1 MEKIE
6 EHTFTLP
13 TGTINSL
20 NNIFHKK
27 KIIHFLD
34 FKIKRLNAMKIKHI
48 KKNSR
53 HFFHSVLHLPLILFE
68 H

>member
-20 NNIFHKK
+20 NIIFHKK
-27 KIIHFLD
+27 EIIHFLD

-48 KKNSR
+48 KK
-53 HFFHSVLHLPLILFE
+53 HIKTLFSLSFAFAINFI
-68 H
+68 